1 MLGGI
6 KTSYKAYWNSQNEYK
21 KFWAQSKSKPLNR
34 KKSKRKRLWILL
46 LVFLCIAATVAV
58 WNLWEKDD
66 LGHWPWEDTAIRSG
80 SIADSSP
87 EKIPAY
93 NGDSV
98 IELNGGKPCFSAED
112 LLTITG
118 ENYSE
123 LDRLGRCGTAV
134 VMLDKTMMPVEQRGA
149 IGNIKPTGWV
159 QKKYPGIVDSE
170 PPYLYN
176 RSHLIAYSMT
186 GQNENELNLITG
198 TRYMNATTM
207 LSYEKQVLRYLD
219 NSDNHVLYRVSPY
232 FKGSEKLARGV
243 ELEAYSVEDNGEGI
257 CFHVFLYN
265 VQPGIEIDY
274 ATGESR
280 INQTM

>member
-21 KFWAQSKSKPLNR
+21 KFWVQGKSKPLNQ
-34 KKSKRKRLWILL
+34 KKSKRKRTWILL
-46 LVFLCIAATVAV
+46 VVFLCIAATVAA
-58 WNLWEKDD
+58 WTLWEKGD
-66 LGHWPWEDTAIRSG
+66 LGHWPWEDTAIGSG
-80 SIADSSP
+80 SIADASP

-159 QKKYPGIVDSE
+159 QKKYPGNT
-170 PPYLYN
+170 L
-176 RSHLIAYSMT
+176 
-186 GQNENELNLITG
+186 EL
-198 TRYMNATTM
+198 
-207 LSYEKQVLRYLD
+207 
-219 NSDNHVLYRVSPY
+219 
-232 FKGSEKLARGV
+232 
-243 ELEAYSVEDNGEGI
+243 
-257 CFHVFLYN
+257 
-265 VQPGIEIDY
+265 
-274 ATGESR
+274 
-280 INQTM
+280 